1 MSRELNVDGQEK
13 RLNWRAMWILCAR
26 IWTMFFSTF
35 MILNYLGAVFGQTFK
50 SSVALGWHSL
60 LIDRDLVLS
69 ILILS
74 VFSAAMC
81 AAIVV
86 GTVLIWARFNA
97 RSKSRT

>member
-1 MSRELNVDGQEK
+1 MSRELNGDGQEK

-35 MILNYLGAVFGQTFK
+35 MILNYLGAVFGQTVKASFT
-50 SSVALGWHSL
+50 LGWHSL

-74 VFSAAMC
+74 VFLAAMC

-97 RSKSRT
+97 RRKSRT